1 MTKQIP
7 GQMSLF
13 DNIEQPKT
21 RKKCGSCA
29 HLRHGVTGLMEY
41 HVYMC
46 KGFDDCI
53 SRSSDPEQ
61 AACDRYQPKGDCKT
75 CAYRCW
81 LHRDGKTY
89 QGCEHY
95 DGCGYKKREEDQNVN
110 SHE

>member
-29 HLRHGVTGLMEY
+29 HLRHGVAGLMEY
-41 HVYMC
+41 HVYIC

-61 AACDRYQPKGDCKT
+61 TACDHYQPKGDCKT

-95 DGCGYKKREEDQNVN
+95 DGCSYKKREEQA
-110 SHE
+110 